1 MVNGGIAHGGP
12 LLFHPAAYPPSTGKI
27 APVIK
32 RAASEQRNT
41 AAPATSPGLPQRCIG
56 VRPRMAAD
64 RLSSST
70 RPRVSSVAIQ
80 PGAMAFTRMPSA
92 AQATA
97 SALVNCATPP
107 LEAVYAGIA
116 GPPKNESIDPVL

>member
-1 MVNGGIAHGGP
+1 MVYRGIAHGES

-27 APVIK
+27 TPVMK

-56 VRPRMAAD
+56 VRLRIAAD

-70 RPRVSSVAIQ
+70 SPRVSSVAIQ
-80 PGAMAFTRMPSA
+80 PGAMAFTRMPSD

-107 LEAVYAGIA
+107 FDAV
-116 GPPKNESIDPVL
+116 